1 MTDILRVLLDV
12 SFRSSLL
19 FVGDNKLS
27 CDILSIY
34 FDYVFLNGFTLINLF
49 FLDKYDSRED
59 IARDLINF

>member
-1 MTDILRVLLDV
+1 LTDILRVLLDV